1 VHPSAH
7 ESFRFCPAI
16 VPVHNSSLS
25 NCLQALE
32 SGAVA
37 AVWTQCTTCTQQVI
51 GRPRPQVL
59 SCVSCMYRLLLT
71 QHYQA
76 CEQTVPMHLLFRLHA
91 SVEAEHVQHSKV
103 NEGVSIFASILIYL
117 RYRLE
122 KEIEQLQQQKD
133 SINRQRKLSQESD
146 GKTLQ
151 QMEQQ
156 YTALVAKNMEINMAC
171 QELESEVSEL
181 QEETGQSDAS
191 SHDT

>member
-1 VHPSAH
+1 
-7 ESFRFCPAI
+7 
-16 VPVHNSSLS
+16 
-25 NCLQALE
+25 
-32 SGAVA
+32 
-37 AVWTQCTTCTQQVI
+37 
-51 GRPRPQVL
+51 
-59 SCVSCMYRLLLT
+59 
-71 QHYQA
+71 
-76 CEQTVPMHLLFRLHA
+76 
-91 SVEAEHVQHSKV
+91 V
-103 NEGVSIFASILIYL
+103 NEGVSIFASILIHL

-146 GKTLQ
+146 GRTLQ

>member
-1 VHPSAH
+1 
-7 ESFRFCPAI
+7 
-16 VPVHNSSLS
+16 
-25 NCLQALE
+25 
-32 SGAVA
+32 
-37 AVWTQCTTCTQQVI
+37 
-51 GRPRPQVL
+51 
-59 SCVSCMYRLLLT
+59 
-71 QHYQA
+71 
-76 CEQTVPMHLLFRLHA
+76 MHLLFRLHA

-181 QEETGQSDAS
+181 QRRLDKVMPPVMTRKSFVAIALNLLFVLAFDRTGFSIHNVNLLLVPSHKDIMILLACVSRLYACSLENQAVGDDEASLGKGNVMDNQDTMDAS
-191 SHDT
+191 S